1 MGTPGILPGR
11 VARDFDLS
19 QKGGLPP
26 GAEHLMVRAVDA
38 RTLHAAASGTPSL
51 RYDPFDHMRP
61 NRSRYFSDD

>member
-1 MGTPGILPGR
+1 
-11 VARDFDLS
+11 
-19 QKGGLPP
+19 
-26 GAEHLMVRAVDA
+26 MVQGVDA